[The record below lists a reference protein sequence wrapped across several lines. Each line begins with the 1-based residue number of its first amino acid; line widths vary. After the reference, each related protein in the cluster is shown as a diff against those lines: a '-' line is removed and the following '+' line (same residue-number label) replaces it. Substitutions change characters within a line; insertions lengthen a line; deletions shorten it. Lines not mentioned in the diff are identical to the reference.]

1 MGKNRRR
8 SRTMSLREAASVVFA
23 LVALLPILLFVYLLS
38 RHELLHNTEA
48 QVGLLAAVVVS
59 ILGFMV
65 FRKMVDQISQ
75 LAQGFLS
82 PSEVKPDTLRRRD
95 RGAAGA
101 VPGLGEVT
109 EIGQVRDA
117 FYHMLDDLRGSTQR
131 LEDLVFK
138 LGTLNEMVELAARI
152 PKIQDLLGLVL
163 QSTMRAVRATVG
175 SIMILDRDR
184 TVLKLAASRGIPDE
198 VVPAVEVKVG
208 EGVAGK
214 VVEMGE
220 PVLVDDIASDP
231 RFNKA
236 NDPQYV
242 NGSFICMPIRV
253 GDRVIGVINMA
264 KRRDGVVSDALRP
277 PPFSSTD
284 LQFLN
289 ALMTYI
295 GYAVDNSRL
304 LEEAQSSASQL
315 QNVVD
320 DLKSTQGQL
329 VRGETLRAMGQLS
342 SGMAHHLNNLFA
354 VILGPGRAHDG
365 QGPGGGRAALPR
377 DHPAHRPGRRGGGA
391 ARAAV
396 QPRAAGLRRGG
407 GSQPARAG
415 GGRAHAAALARRG
428 AAARQPH
435 RGGGGGGRHRGGLA
449 GEPAPLREVLMNLL
463 LNAADA
469 ITQGGG
475 RITLKTWAKDDRVYC
490 SVTDTGAGMPE
501 EVRRRALEPFF
512 TTKGPKAT
520 GLGLSVAYGTVQ
532 RYGGTLTLESTEG
545 QGTTVE
551 VSLPTAS
558 KATAV
563 AKTSSALEQKA
574 PALPLRILVIDDELQ
589 VRSTLAEMLEEQGH
603 SVTQAPGGREGLSFL
618 ESNRELVDVVISDLG
633 MPDMTG
639 WDVAA
644 AIQERWPGLPVGLI
658 TGWGETEITREERSR
673 VNFVINKPFDKAVLG
688 ATMSDIRPRSYVAAA
703 GRLAL
708 PSASVGCAGSGSG
721 P

>member
-1 MGKNRRR
+1 MATNRRR

-38 RHELLHNTEA
+38 RHQMLHSTEA
-48 QVGLLAAVVVS
+48 QLGLLAAVAVS
-59 ILGFMV
+59 VLGFVV
-65 FRKMVDQISQ
+65 FRRMVDQIAQ
-75 LAQGFLS
+75 LAQGLLA
-82 PSEVKPDTLRRRD
+82 PTQARSETLRRAD
-95 RGAAGA
+95 QAAA

-152 PKIQDLLGLVL
+152 PRIQDLLGLVL

-184 TVLKLAASRGIPDE
+184 TVLRLAASRGIPDD

-236 NDPQYV
+236 NDPQYG

-354 VILGPGRAHDG
+354 VILGRVELLLGKVEEAGVRRSLEIVQRTAQDGAEVVRRVQRFSRVQPVSDAVAVDLNQVVHEVVELTRPRWQDEAQLRGSRIEMAVEPGII
-365 QGPGGGRAALPR
+365 
-377 DHPAHRPGRRGGGA
+377 GA
-391 ARAAV
+391 A
-396 QPRAAGLRRGG
+396 
-407 GSQPARAG
+407 
-415 GGRAHAAALARRG
+415 
-428 AAARQPH
+428 
-435 RGGGGGGRHRGGLA
+435 A

-469 ITQGGG
+469 ITQGG
-475 RITLKTWAKDDRVYC
+475 RITIRTWAQDDRVYC
-490 SVTDTGAGMPE
+490 SITDTGIGMPE

-545 QGTTVE
+545 QGTRVE
-551 VSLPTAS
+551 VSLPAAS
-558 KATAV
+558 AAAAV
-563 AKTSSALEQKA
+563 AKPAAGASRAD
-574 PALPLRILVIDDELQ
+574 ALPLRVLVIDDELQ
-589 VRSTLAEMLEEQGH
+589 VRSMLAEMLEEQGH
-603 SVTQAPGGREGLSFL
+603 SVTQAPGGREGLSYL
-618 ESNRELVDVVISDLG
+618 ESNPELVDVVISDLG

-644 AIQERWPGLPVGLI
+644 AIQARWPRLPVGLI
-658 TGWGETEITREERSR
+658 TGWGETEITREERGR
-673 VNFVINKPFDKAVLG
+673 VNFVINKPFDKTLLRETISG
-688 ATMSDIRPRSYVAAA
+688 IRPRA
-703 GRLAL
+703 
-708 PSASVGCAGSGSG
+708 
-721 P
+721 

>member
-1 MGKNRRR
+1 MAKHPRR
-8 SRTMSLREAASVVFA
+8 SRTMSLREAASIVFA

-38 RHELLHNTEA
+38 RHDLLRNTEA
-48 QVGLLAAVVVS
+48 QLGLLAAIGVS
-59 ILGFMV
+59 ILGFLV
-65 FRKMVDQISQ
+65 FRKMVDQIAQ
-75 LAQGFLS
+75 LAQGFLA
-82 PSEVKPDTLRRRD
+82 PTEVKVEPARRAS
-95 RGAAGA
+95 GAAAA
-101 VPGLGEVT
+101 VPGLGEVA

-152 PKIQDLLGLVL
+152 PRIQDLLGLVL

-184 TVLKLAASRGIPDE
+184 TVLKLAASRGIPDA
-198 VVPAVEVKVG
+198 VVPQVEVKVG

-231 RFNKA
+231 RFNKT
-236 NDPQYV
+236 NDPQYG

-264 KRRDGVVSDALRP
+264 KKRDGAVSDALRP

-354 VILGPGRAHDG
+354 VILGRVELLLGKVQESGVRRSLEIIQRTAQDG
-365 QGPGGGRAALPR
+365 AEVVRRVQRFSRVQPVSDAVAVDLNQLVQEVVELTRPR
-377 DHPAHRPGRRGGGA
+377 WQDEAQLRGSRIEVSVEAGVIGA
-391 ARAAV
+391 A
-396 QPRAAGLRRGG
+396 
-407 GSQPARAG
+407 
-415 GGRAHAAALARRG
+415 
-428 AAARQPH
+428 
-435 RGGGGGGRHRGGLA
+435 A

-463 LNAADA
+463 LNAADS
-469 ITQGGG
+469 INQGG
-475 RITLKTWAKDDRVYC
+475 RITLKTWTKDDRVYC
-490 SVTDTGAGMPE
+490 TVADTGIGMPE

-532 RYGGTLTLESTEG
+532 RYGGTLTVESTEG

-551 VSLPTAS
+551 LSLPTAS
-558 KATAV
+558 AAATV
-563 AKTSSALEQKA
+563 ARTAAAAPKA

-589 VRSTLAEMLEEQGH
+589 VRSTLGEMLEEQGH
-603 SVTQAPGGREGLSFL
+603 SVTQAPGGREGLSYL
-618 ESNRELVDVVISDLG
+618 EANPELVDVVISDLG

-644 AIQERWPGLPVGLI
+644 AIQAKWPRLPVGLI

-673 VNFVINKPFDKAVLG
+673 VNFVINKPFDKAVLRE
-688 ATMSDIRPRSYVAAA
+688 TMSDIRPRA
-703 GRLAL
+703 
-708 PSASVGCAGSGSG
+708 
-721 P
+721 

>member
-1 MGKNRRR
+1 MRKNQRRRR
-8 SRTMSLREAASVVFA
+8 SMSLREAASVVFA
-23 LVALLPILLFVYLLS
+23 LAALLPILLFVYLFS
-38 RHELLHNTEA
+38 RHDLLRSTEA
-48 QVGLLAAVVVS
+48 QIGLLAAVVVS
-59 ILGFMV
+59 VLGFIV
-65 FRKMVDQISQ
+65 FRRMMAQISL
-75 LAQGFLS
+75 LAQGFLA
-82 PSEVKPDTLRRRD
+82 PTAPKGETLRRVERT
-95 RGAAGA
+95 GS

-117 FYHMLDDLRGSTQR
+117 FYHMLEDLRGSTQR

-152 PKIQDLLGLVL
+152 PRIQDLLGLVL

-184 TVLKLAASRGIPDE
+184 TLLKLAASRGIPDD
-198 VVPAVEVKVG
+198 VVPAVEVKMG

-236 NDPQYV
+236 NDPQYG

-264 KRRDGVVSDALRP
+264 KKREHAVSDALRP

-304 LEEAQSSASQL
+304 LEEAQTSASRL
-315 QNVVD
+315 QTVVD
-320 DLKSTQGQL
+320 DLKSTQTQL

-354 VILGPGRAHDG
+354 VILGRVELLLGKVEETSVRRSLEIIQRTAQDG
-365 QGPGGGRAALPR
+365 AEVVRRVQRFSRVQPVSDAVAVDLNQLVQEVVELTRPR
-377 DHPAHRPGRRGGGA
+377 WQDEAQLRGSRIEVVVESGVIGA
-391 ARAAV
+391 A
-396 QPRAAGLRRGG
+396 
-407 GSQPARAG
+407 
-415 GGRAHAAALARRG
+415 
-428 AAARQPH
+428 
-435 RGGGGGGRHRGGLA
+435 A

-463 LNAADA
+463 LNAADSIKQA
-469 ITQGGG
+469 G
-475 RITLKTWAKDDRVYC
+475 RVTLKTWTGDDRVYC
-490 SVTDTGAGMPE
+490 SVSDTGAGMPE
-501 EVRRRALEPFF
+501 EVRRRAFEPFF

-520 GLGLSVAYGTVQ
+520 GLGLSVAYGTVL
-532 RYGGTLTLESTEG
+532 RYGGTLTVESVEG

-551 VSLPTAS
+551 ISLPNASPAAQVARKSTA
-558 KATAV
+558 ARAAAAV
-563 AKTSSALEQKA
+563 
-574 PALPLRILVIDDELQ
+574 PLRILVIDDELS
-589 VRSTLAEMLEEQGH
+589 VRTTLAEMLEEQGH
-603 SVTQAPGGREGLSFL
+603 SVTQAPGGGEGLSYL
-618 ESNRELVDVVISDLG
+618 DSNPELVDVVISDLG

-639 WDVAA
+639 WDVARA
-644 AIQERWPGLPVGLI
+644 VQSRWPRLPVGLI
-658 TGWGETEITREERSR
+658 TGWGETEITQEERGR
-673 VNFVINKPFDKAVLG
+673 VNFVITKPFDKALLSQ
-688 ATMSDIRPRSYVAAA
+688 TMADIRPR
-703 GRLAL
+703 G
-708 PSASVGCAGSGSG
+708 
-721 P
+721 

>member
-1 MGKNRRR
+1 MPKSQRR

-23 LVALLPILLFVYLLS
+23 LVALLPILLLVYLLS
-38 RHELLHNTEA
+38 RHELMHSTEA
-48 QVGLLAAVVVS
+48 QVGLLAAIGVS
-59 ILGFMV
+59 ILGFVV
-65 FRKMVDQISQ
+65 FRRMMDQISA
-75 LAQGFLS
+75 LAQGFIA
-82 PSEVKPDTLRRRD
+82 PTEAKPETLRRVER
-95 RGAAGA
+95 ASA

-152 PKIQDLLGLVL
+152 PRIQDLLGLVL

-175 SIMILDRDR
+175 SIMILDRER

-198 VVPAVEVKVG
+198 VIPAIEVKVG

-220 PVLVDDIASDP
+220 PVLVDDIAADP
-231 RFNKA
+231 RFNRT
-236 NDPQYV
+236 NNPQYG

-264 KRRDGVVSDALRP
+264 KKRDGGVSDALRL
-277 PPFSSTD
+277 PPFGSTD

-315 QNVVD
+315 QGVVD
-320 DLKSTQGQL
+320 DLKSTQAQL

-354 VILGPGRAHDG
+354 VILGRVELLMGKVQEPSVRRSLEIIQRTAQDG
-365 QGPGGGRAALPR
+365 AEVVRRVQRFSRVQPVSDAVAVDLNQLVQEVVELTRPR
-377 DHPAHRPGRRGGGA
+377 WQDEAQLRGSRIEIAVEAGVIGA
-391 ARAAV
+391 A
-396 QPRAAGLRRGG
+396 
-407 GSQPARAG
+407 
-415 GGRAHAAALARRG
+415 
-428 AAARQPH
+428 
-435 RGGGGGGRHRGGLA
+435 A

-463 LNAADA
+463 LNAADSISQA
-469 ITQGGG
+469 GK
-475 RITLKTWAKDDRVYC
+475 ITLKTWTRDDRVYC
-490 SVTDTGAGMPE
+490 SVADTGGGMPE

-532 RYGGTLTLESTEG
+532 RYGGTLTVESTEG

-558 KATAV
+558 AAASIAGTP
-563 AKTSSALEQKA
+563 TGPRSA
-574 PALPLRILVIDDELQ
+574 PVVPLRILVIDDELQ
-589 VRSTLAEMLEEQGH
+589 VRATLAEMLEEQGH
-603 SVTQAPGGREGLSFL
+603 SVTQAPGGREGLSYL
-618 ESNRELVDVVISDLG
+618 DANPQLVDVVVTDLG
-633 MPDMTG
+633 MPDMNG
-639 WDVAA
+639 WDVAK
-644 AIQERWPGLPVGLI
+644 AIQSRWPQLPVGLI

-673 VNFVINKPFDKAVLG
+673 VNFVITKPFDKAVLRE
-688 ATMSDIRPRSYVAAA
+688 TMSDIRPR
-703 GRLAL
+703 G
-708 PSASVGCAGSGSG
+708 
-721 P
+721 

>member
-1 MGKNRRR
+1 MRKIQGR
-8 SRTMSLREAASVVFA
+8 SRSMSLREAASVVFA
-23 LVALLPILLFVYLLS
+23 LSALLPILLFVYLLS
-38 RHELLHNTEA
+38 RHDMLRSTEA
-48 QVGLLAAVVVS
+48 QVGLLVAVGVS
-59 ILGFMV
+59 ILGFVV
-65 FRKMVDQISQ
+65 FRRMMDQIAL
-75 LAQGFLS
+75 LAQGFLA
-82 PSEVKPDTLRRRD
+82 PAEAKPETIRRVERV
-95 RGAAGA
+95 AA

-117 FYHMLDDLRGSTQR
+117 FYHMLADLRGATQR

-152 PKIQDLLGLVL
+152 PRIQDLLGLVL

-175 SIMILDRDR
+175 SIMILDKDR
-184 TVLKLAASRGIPDE
+184 TVLRLAASRGIPDE

-220 PVLVDDIASDP
+220 PVLVDDIAADP

-236 NDPQYV
+236 NDPQYGS
-242 NGSFICMPIRV
+242 GSFICMPIRV

-264 KRRDGVVSDALRP
+264 KKRDSALPESLRTQ
-277 PPFSSTD
+277 PFGSTD
-284 LQFLN
+284 LHFLN

-304 LEEAQSSASQL
+304 LEEAQLSASQL
-315 QNVVD
+315 QGVID
-320 DLKSTQGQL
+320 DLKSTQAQL

-354 VILGPGRAHDG
+354 VILGRVELLMGKVEEEGVRRSLEIIQRTAQDG
-365 QGPGGGRAALPR
+365 AEVV
-377 DHPAHRPGRRGGGA
+377 RRVQ
-391 ARAAV
+391 RFSRV
-396 QPRAAGLRRGG
+396 QPVSDAVAVDLNQLVQEVVELTQPRWQDEAQLR
-407 GSQPARAG
+407 GSRIE
-415 GGRAHAAALARRG
+415 LAVETG
-428 AAARQPH
+428 IVGSA
-435 RGGGGGGRHRGGLA
+435 A

-469 ITQGGG
+469 ITQAG
-475 RITLKTWAKDDRVYC
+475 RITLRTWAKDDRVYC
-490 SVTDTGAGMPE
+490 SVTDTGGGMPE

-532 RYGGTLTLESTEG
+532 RYGGTLSVESVEG

-551 VSLPTAS
+551 VSLPIAS
-558 KATAV
+558 GAAAARKPDSPT
-563 AKTSSALEQKA
+563 TTR
-574 PALPLRILVIDDELQ
+574 PIPLRILVIDDELP
-589 VRSTLAEMLEEQGH
+589 VRTTLAEMLEEQGH
-603 SVTQAPGGREGLSFL
+603 SVTQAPGGREGLSYL
-618 ESNRELVDVVISDLG
+618 ESNPELVDVVVSDLG

-639 WDVAA
+639 WDVARS
-644 AIQERWPGLPVGLI
+644 IQSRWPRLPVGLI

-673 VNFVINKPFDKAVLG
+673 VNFVITKPFDKRLLRE
-688 ATMSDIRPRSYVAAA
+688 TMLDIRPR
-703 GRLAL
+703 G
-708 PSASVGCAGSGSG
+708 
-721 P
+721 

>member
-1 MGKNRRR
+1 MPKSQRR

-23 LVALLPILLFVYLLS
+23 LVALLPILLLVYLLS
-38 RHELLHNTEA
+38 RHELMHSTEA
-48 QVGLLAAVVVS
+48 QVGLLAAIGVS
-59 ILGFMV
+59 VLGFVV
-65 FRKMVDQISQ
+65 FRRMMDQISA
-75 LAQGFLS
+75 LAQGFIA
-82 PSEVKPDTLRRRD
+82 PTEAKPETLRRVER
-95 RGAAGA
+95 ASA

-152 PKIQDLLGLVL
+152 PRIQDLLGLVL

-175 SIMILDRDR
+175 SIMILDRER

-198 VVPAVEVKVG
+198 VIPAIEVKVG

-220 PVLVDDIASDP
+220 PVLVDDIAADP
-231 RFNKA
+231 RFNRT
-236 NDPQYV
+236 NNPQYG

-264 KRRDGVVSDALRP
+264 KKRDGGVSDALRL
-277 PPFSSTD
+277 PPFGSTD

-315 QNVVD
+315 QGVVD
-320 DLKSTQGQL
+320 DLKSTQAQL

-354 VILGPGRAHDG
+354 VILGRVELLMGKVQEPSVRRSLEIIQRTAQDG
-365 QGPGGGRAALPR
+365 AEVVRRVQRFSRVQPVSDAVAVDLNQLVQEVVELTRPR
-377 DHPAHRPGRRGGGA
+377 WQDEAQLRGSRIEIAVEAGVIGA
-391 ARAAV
+391 A
-396 QPRAAGLRRGG
+396 
-407 GSQPARAG
+407 
-415 GGRAHAAALARRG
+415 
-428 AAARQPH
+428 
-435 RGGGGGGRHRGGLA
+435 A

-463 LNAADA
+463 LNAADSISQA
-469 ITQGGG
+469 GK
-475 RITLKTWAKDDRVYC
+475 ITLKTWTRDDRVYC
-490 SVTDTGAGMPE
+490 SVADTGGGMPE

-532 RYGGTLTLESTEG
+532 RYGGTLTVESTEG

-558 KATAV
+558 AAASIAGTP
-563 AKTSSALEQKA
+563 TGPRSA
-574 PALPLRILVIDDELQ
+574 PVVPLRILVIDDELQ
-589 VRSTLAEMLEEQGH
+589 VRATLAEMLEEQGH
-603 SVTQAPGGREGLSFL
+603 SVTQAPGGREGLSYL
-618 ESNRELVDVVISDLG
+618 DANPQLVDVVVTDLG
-633 MPDMTG
+633 MPDMNG
-639 WDVAA
+639 WDVAK
-644 AIQERWPGLPVGLI
+644 AIQSRWPQLPVGLI

-673 VNFVINKPFDKAVLG
+673 VNFVITKPFDKAVLRE
-688 ATMSDIRPRSYVAAA
+688 TMSDIRPR
-703 GRLAL
+703 G
-708 PSASVGCAGSGSG
+708 
-721 P
+721 

>member
-1 MGKNRRR
+1 MATNRRR

-23 LVALLPILLFVYLLS
+23 LVALLPILLLVYLLS
-38 RHELLHNTEA
+38 RHQMLHSTEA
-48 QVGLLAAVVVS
+48 QIGLLAAVVVS
-59 ILGFMV
+59 VLGFVV
-65 FRKMVDQISQ
+65 FRRMVDQIAQ
-75 LAQGFLS
+75 LAQGLLA
-82 PSEVKPDTLRRRD
+82 PTQARSETLRRGD
-95 RGAAGA
+95 QAAA

-152 PKIQDLLGLVL
+152 PRIQDLLGLVL

-184 TVLKLAASRGIPDE
+184 TVLRLAASRGIPDD

-236 NDPQYV
+236 NDPQYG

-320 DLKSTQGQL
+320 DLKSTQSQL

-354 VILGPGRAHDG
+354 VILGRVELLLGKVEEAGVRRSLEIVQRTAQDGAEVVRRVQRFSRVQPVSDAVAVDLNQVVHEVVELTRPRWHDEAQLRGSRIEMAVEPGII
-365 QGPGGGRAALPR
+365 
-377 DHPAHRPGRRGGGA
+377 GA
-391 ARAAV
+391 A
-396 QPRAAGLRRGG
+396 
-407 GSQPARAG
+407 
-415 GGRAHAAALARRG
+415 
-428 AAARQPH
+428 
-435 RGGGGGGRHRGGLA
+435 A

-469 ITQGGG
+469 ITQGG
-475 RITLKTWAKDDRVYC
+475 RITIRTWAQDDRVYC
-490 SVTDTGAGMPE
+490 SITDTGIGMPE

-545 QGTTVE
+545 HGTTVE
-551 VSLPTAS
+551 VSLPAASPTA
-558 KATAV
+558 AV
-563 AKTSSALEQKA
+563 AKPAAGA
-574 PALPLRILVIDDELQ
+574 PRAGALPLRVLVIDDELQ
-589 VRSTLAEMLEEQGH
+589 VRSMLAEMLEEQGH
-603 SVTQAPGGREGLSFL
+603 SVTQAPGGREGLSYL
-618 ESNRELVDVVISDLG
+618 ESNPELVDVVITDLG

-644 AIQERWPGLPVGLI
+644 AIQARWPRLPVGLI
-658 TGWGETEITREERSR
+658 TGWGETEITREERGR
-673 VNFVINKPFDKAVLG
+673 VNFVINKPFDKTLLRETISG
-688 ATMSDIRPRSYVAAA
+688 IRPRA
-703 GRLAL
+703 
-708 PSASVGCAGSGSG
+708 
-721 P
+721 

>member
-1 MGKNRRR
+1 
-8 SRTMSLREAASVVFA
+8 MSLREAASVVFA

-38 RHELLHNTEA
+38 RHELLHSTEA
-48 QVGLLAAVVVS
+48 QLGLLAAVAVS
-59 ILGFMV
+59 ILGFLV
-65 FRKMVDQISQ
+65 FRTMVDQIAQ
-75 LAQGFLS
+75 LAQGFLA
-82 PSEVKPDTLRRRD
+82 PNEVKADTLRRAD
-95 RGAAGA
+95 RVATTA

-152 PKIQDLLGLVL
+152 PRIQDLLGLVL

-184 TVLKLAASRGIPDE
+184 TVLKLAASRGIPDD
-198 VVPAVEVKVG
+198 VIPAVEVKVG

-236 NDPQYV
+236 NDPQYG

-264 KRRDGVVSDALRP
+264 KKRDGAISDALRP

-354 VILGPGRAHDG
+354 VILGRVELLMGKVQETGVRRSLEIIQRTAQDG
-365 QGPGGGRAALPR
+365 AEVVRRVQRFSRVQPVSDAVAVDLNQLVQEVVELTRPR
-377 DHPAHRPGRRGGGA
+377 WQDEAQLRGSRIEVTVEAGVIGA
-391 ARAAV
+391 A
-396 QPRAAGLRRGG
+396 
-407 GSQPARAG
+407 
-415 GGRAHAAALARRG
+415 
-428 AAARQPH
+428 
-435 RGGGGGGRHRGGLA
+435 A

-469 ITQGGG
+469 ITQGG

-490 SVTDTGAGMPE
+490 SVTDTGGGMPE

-532 RYGGTLTLESTEG
+532 RYGGTLTVESVVG
-545 QGTTVE
+545 QGTTVAK
-551 VSLPTAS
+551 PTA
-558 KATAV
+558 A
-563 AKTSSALEQKA
+563 A
-574 PALPLRILVIDDELQ
+574 PKVLALPLRILVIDDELQ

-603 SVTQAPGGREGLSFL
+603 SVTQAPGGREGLSYL

-644 AIQERWPGLPVGLI
+644 AIQQRWPGVPVGLI

-688 ATMSDIRPRSYVAAA
+688 ATMSDIRPR
-703 GRLAL
+703 G
-708 PSASVGCAGSGSG
+708 
-721 P
+721 

>member
-1 MGKNRRR
+1 M
-8 SRTMSLREAASVVFA
+8 
-23 LVALLPILLFVYLLS
+23 
-38 RHELLHNTEA
+38 LHNTEA
-48 QVGLLAAVVVS
+48 QLGLLAAIAVS
-59 ILGFMV
+59 ILGFLV
-65 FRKMVDQISQ
+65 FRKMVDQIAQ

-82 PSEVKPDTLRRRD
+82 PSEVKPDALRRRE
-95 RGAAGA
+95 RGGTAA

-184 TVLKLAASRGIPDE
+184 TVLKLAASRGIPDD

-236 NDPQYV
+236 NDPQYG

-354 VILGPGRAHDG
+354 VILGRVELMMGKVQEAGVRRSLEIIQRTAQDG
-365 QGPGGGRAALPR
+365 AEVV
-377 DHPAHRPGRRGGGA
+377 RRVQ
-391 ARAAV
+391 RFSRV
-396 QPRAAGLRRGG
+396 QPVSDVAVDLNQLVKEVVEVTRPRWHDEAQLRGSRVEVTVEAGII
-407 GSQPARAG
+407 
-415 GGRAHAAALARRG
+415 AAA
-428 AAARQPH
+428 
-435 RGGGGGGRHRGGLA
+435 A

-469 ITQGGG
+469 ITQGGS
-475 RITLKTWAKDDRVYC
+475 ITLKTWSKDDRVYC
-490 SVTDTGAGMPE
+490 SVSDTGAGMPE

-532 RYGGTLTLESTEG
+532 RYGGTLTLESVVG

-551 VSLPTAS
+551 LSLPTAS
-558 KATAV
+558 AATAV
-563 AKTSSALEQKA
+563 AKTAAVSPKA

-603 SVTQAPGGREGLSFL
+603 AVTQAPGGREGLSFL

-688 ATMSDIRPRSYVAAA
+688 ETMSDIRPRA
-703 GRLAL
+703 
-708 PSASVGCAGSGSG
+708 
-721 P
+721 

>member
-1 MGKNRRR
+1 MRKPRRR

-23 LVALLPILLFVYLLS
+23 LVALLPILLFVYLFS
-38 RHELLHNTEA
+38 RHGMLQSTEA
-48 QVGLLAAVVVS
+48 QLGLLAAVGVS
-59 ILGFMV
+59 ILGFVV
-65 FRKMVDQISQ
+65 FRRMVDQIAL
-75 LAQGFLS
+75 LAQGFLA
-82 PSEVKPDTLRRRD
+82 PAEAQPETIRRVER
-95 RGAAGA
+95 AGT

-152 PKIQDLLGLVL
+152 PRIQDLLGLVL

-184 TVLKLAASRGIPDE
+184 TVLRLAASRGIPDA

-236 NDPQYV
+236 NDPQYG

-264 KRRDGVVSDALRP
+264 KKRDSAVSDALRP
-277 PPFSSTD
+277 PPFSSSD

-315 QNVVD
+315 QTVVD
-320 DLKSTQGQL
+320 DLKSTQTQL

-354 VILGPGRAHDG
+354 VILGRVELLMGKVQETSVRRSLEIIQRTGQDGAEVVRRVQRFSRVQPVSDAVAVDLNQLVQEVVEFTRPRWQDEAQLRGSRIDVQVEPGVI
-365 QGPGGGRAALPR
+365 
-377 DHPAHRPGRRGGGA
+377 GA
-391 ARAAV
+391 A
-396 QPRAAGLRRGG
+396 
-407 GSQPARAG
+407 
-415 GGRAHAAALARRG
+415 
-428 AAARQPH
+428 
-435 RGGGGGGRHRGGLA
+435 A

-469 ITQGGG
+469 ITQAG
-475 RITLKTWAKDDRVYC
+475 RITLKTWARDDRVYC
-490 SVTDTGAGMPE
+490 SVTDSGSGMPD

-520 GLGLSVAYGTVQ
+520 GLGLSVAYGTIQ
-532 RYGGTLTLESTEG
+532 RYGGTLTVESTEG

-558 KATAV
+558 AAAAV
-563 AKTSSALEQKA
+563 ARKPASPKTA
-574 PALPLRILVIDDELQ
+574 PAVPLRILVIDDELQ
-589 VRSTLAEMLEEQGH
+589 VRATLAEMLEEQGH
-603 SVTQAPGGREGLSFL
+603 TVTQAPGGREGLSYL
-618 ESNRELVDVVISDLG
+618 EANPELVDVVVSDLG

-639 WDVAA
+639 WDVAR
-644 AIQERWPGLPVGLI
+644 AIQERWPQLPVGII
-658 TGWGETEITREERSR
+658 TGWGETEITREERNR
-673 VNFVINKPFDKAVLG
+673 VNFVITKPFDKAVLG
-688 ATMSDIRPRSYVAAA
+688 ETMSDIRPRS
-703 GRLAL
+703 
-708 PSASVGCAGSGSG
+708 
-721 P
+721 

>member
-1 MGKNRRR
+1 MRKMQRR

-38 RHELLHNTEA
+38 RHDMLHSTEA
-48 QVGLLAAVVVS
+48 QVGLLAAIGVS
-59 ILGFMV
+59 VLGFVV
-65 FRKMVDQISQ
+65 FRRMVDQISL

-82 PSEVKPDTLRRRD
+82 PTEAKPDTLRRVER
-95 RGAAGA
+95 AAA

-117 FYHMLDDLRGSTQR
+117 FYHMLEDLRGATQR

-152 PKIQDLLGLVL
+152 PRIQDLLGLVL

-184 TVLKLAASRGIPDE
+184 TVLRLAASRGIPDE

-236 NDPQYV
+236 NDPQYG

-264 KRRDGVVSDALRP
+264 KKRDGALAESLRQ
-277 PPFSSTD
+277 PFSSTD

-304 LEEAQSSASQL
+304 LEEAQQSASQL
-315 QNVVD
+315 QGVVD
-320 DLKSTQGQL
+320 DLKSTQAQL

-354 VILGPGRAHDG
+354 VILGRVELLMGKVQDTPVRRSLEIIQRTAQDG
-365 QGPGGGRAALPR
+365 AEVVRRVQRFSRVQPVSDAVAVDLNQLVHEVVELTRPR
-377 DHPAHRPGRRGGGA
+377 WQDEAQLRGSRIEVAVEAGVIGA
-391 ARAAV
+391 A
-396 QPRAAGLRRGG
+396 
-407 GSQPARAG
+407 
-415 GGRAHAAALARRG
+415 
-428 AAARQPH
+428 
-435 RGGGGGGRHRGGLA
+435 A

-469 ITQGGG
+469 ITQAGK
-475 RITLKTWAKDDRVYC
+475 ITLRTWARDDRVYC
-490 SVTDTGAGMPE
+490 SVTDTGAGMPD

-532 RYGGTLTLESTEG
+532 RYGGTLTVESAEG

-558 KATAV
+558 AAAAV
-563 AKTSSALEQKA
+563 AKKPTGPKA
-574 PALPLRILVIDDELQ
+574 VAALPLRILVIDDELQ
-589 VRSTLAEMLEEQGH
+589 VRATLGEMLEEQGH
-603 SVTQAPGGREGLSFL
+603 SVTQAPGGREGLSYL
-618 ESNRELVDVVISDLG
+618 EANPELVDVVISDLG

-639 WDVAA
+639 WDVAR
-644 AIQERWPGLPVGLI
+644 AIQSRWPKLPVGLI
-658 TGWGETEITREERSR
+658 TGWGETEITREERGR
-673 VNFVINKPFDKAVLG
+673 VNFVITKPFDKAVLRE
-688 ATMSDIRPRSYVAAA
+688 TMSDIRPRS
-703 GRLAL
+703 
-708 PSASVGCAGSGSG
+708 
-721 P
+721 

>member
-1 MGKNRRR
+1 MGKSQRR
-8 SRTMSLREAASVVFA
+8 SRGMSLREAASVVFA
-23 LVALLPILLFVYLLS
+23 LAALLPILLFVYLFS
-38 RHELLHNTEA
+38 RHDLLRSTEA
-48 QVGLLAAVVVS
+48 QIGLLAAVAVS
-59 ILGFMV
+59 ILGFVV
-65 FRKMVDQISQ
+65 FRRMMAQISL
-75 LAQGFLS
+75 LAQGFLA
-82 PSEVKPDTLRRRD
+82 PGDAKPETLRRVER
-95 RGAAGA
+95 AAA
-101 VPGLGEVT
+101 VPGLGEVI

-152 PKIQDLLGLVL
+152 PRIQDLLGLVL

-184 TVLKLAASRGIPDE
+184 TVLKLAASRGIPDD
-198 VVPAVEVKVG
+198 VIPAVEVKVG

-231 RFNKA
+231 RFNKT
-236 NDPQYV
+236 NDPQYG

-264 KRRDGVVSDALRP
+264 KKRDHAISNALQP

-320 DLKSTQGQL
+320 DLKSTQTQL

-354 VILGPGRAHDG
+354 VILGRVELLMGKVEETSVRRSLEIIQRTAQDGAEVVRRVQRFSRVQPVSDAVAVDLNQLVQEVVELTRPRWQDEAQLRGSRIEVAVEPGVI
-365 QGPGGGRAALPR
+365 
-377 DHPAHRPGRRGGGA
+377 GA
-391 ARAAV
+391 A
-396 QPRAAGLRRGG
+396 
-407 GSQPARAG
+407 
-415 GGRAHAAALARRG
+415 
-428 AAARQPH
+428 
-435 RGGGGGGRHRGGLA
+435 A

-469 ITQGGG
+469 ITQAG
-475 RITLKTWAKDDRVYC
+475 RVTLKTWARDDRVYC
-490 SVTDTGAGMPE
+490 SVSDTGAGMPE

-532 RYGGTLTLESTEG
+532 RYGGTLTVESAEG

-551 VSLPTAS
+551 VSLPNAS
-558 KATAV
+558 ASAKV
-563 AKTSSALEQKA
+563 AGKSSAA
-574 PALPLRILVIDDELQ
+574 RTDPALPLRILVIDDELQ
-589 VRSTLAEMLEEQGH
+589 VRATLAEMLEEQGH
-603 SVTQAPGGREGLSFL
+603 SVTQAPGGREGLSYL
-618 ESNRELVDVVISDLG
+618 ESNPELVDVVVSDLG
-633 MPDMTG
+633 MPDMNG
-639 WDVAA
+639 WDVART
-644 AIQERWPGLPVGLI
+644 IQSRWPRLPVGLI

-673 VNFVINKPFDKAVLG
+673 VNFVITKPFDKAVLRE
-688 ATMSDIRPRSYVAAA
+688 TMSNIHPR
-703 GRLAL
+703 G
-708 PSASVGCAGSGSG
+708 
-721 P
+721 

>member
-1 MGKNRRR
+1 
-8 SRTMSLREAASVVFA
+8 MSLREAASVVFA

-38 RHELLHNTEA
+38 RHQMLGNTEA
-48 QVGLLAAVVVS
+48 QLGLLAAIGVS
-59 ILGFMV
+59 ILGFLV
-65 FRKMVDQISQ
+65 FRKMVDQIAQ

-82 PSEVKPDTLRRRD
+82 PTEAKPDALRRAD
-95 RGAAGA
+95 RAAAA

-152 PKIQDLLGLVL
+152 PRIQDLLGLVL

-175 SIMILDRDR
+175 SIMILDRNR
-184 TVLKLAASRGIPDE
+184 TVLKLAASRGIPDD

-236 NDPQYV
+236 NDPQYG

-264 KRRDGVVSDALRP
+264 KKRDSALSDALRP

-315 QNVVD
+315 QTVVD
-320 DLKSTQGQL
+320 DLKSTQTQL

-354 VILGPGRAHDG
+354 VILGRVELLMGKVQETPVRRSLEIIQRTAQDGAEVVRRVQRFSRVQPVSDAVAVDLNQLVQEVVELTRPRWQDEAQLRGSRIEVSVEPGII
-365 QGPGGGRAALPR
+365 
-377 DHPAHRPGRRGGGA
+377 GA
-391 ARAAV
+391 A
-396 QPRAAGLRRGG
+396 
-407 GSQPARAG
+407 
-415 GGRAHAAALARRG
+415 
-428 AAARQPH
+428 
-435 RGGGGGGRHRGGLA
+435 A

-469 ITQGGG
+469 ISQGG
-475 RITLKTWAKDDRVYC
+475 RITLRTWTKDDRVYC
-490 SVTDTGAGMPE
+490 SVTDTGVGMPE

-532 RYGGTLTLESTEG
+532 RYGGTLTVESTEG

-558 KATAV
+558 AATV
-563 AKTSSALEQKA
+563 VSKGTSAAPKA

-603 SVTQAPGGREGLSFL
+603 SVTQAPGGREGLSYL
-618 ESNRELVDVVISDLG
+618 ESNPELVDVVISDLG

-639 WDVAA
+639 WDVAS
-644 AIQERWPGLPVGLI
+644 AIQARWPRLPVGLI

-673 VNFVINKPFDKAVLG
+673 VNFVINKPFDKAVLRE
-688 ATMSDIRPRSYVAAA
+688 TMADIRSR
-703 GRLAL
+703 G
-708 PSASVGCAGSGSG
+708 
-721 P
+721 

>member
-1 MGKNRRR
+1 MVKHKRR
-8 SRTMSLREAASVVFA
+8 SRSMSLREAASVVFA
-23 LVALLPILLFVYLLS
+23 LVALLPILLFVYMLS
-38 RHELLHNTEA
+38 RLNMLHSTEA
-48 QVGLLAAVVVS
+48 QLGLLAALVVS
-59 ILGFMV
+59 VLGFVV
-65 FRKMVDQISQ
+65 FRRMMGQISL
-75 LAQGFLS
+75 LAQGFL
-82 PSEVKPDTLRRRD
+82 KPAEAKPETLRRVER
-95 RGAAGA
+95 AAA

-117 FYHMLDDLRGSTQR
+117 FYHMLDDLRGATQR

-152 PKIQDLLGLVL
+152 PRIQDLLGLVL

-175 SIMILDRDR
+175 SIMILDKDR

-198 VVPAVEVKVG
+198 VIPAVEVKVG

-236 NDPQYV
+236 NDPQYG

-264 KRRDGVVSDALRP
+264 KKRDAALAEATRQQ
-277 PPFSSTD
+277 PFSSTD

-304 LEEAQSSASQL
+304 LEEAQLSASTL
-315 QNVVD
+315 QGVVD
-320 DLKSTQGQL
+320 DLKSTQAQL

-354 VILGPGRAHDG
+354 VILGRVELLMGKVQETGVRRSLEIIQRTAQDG
-365 QGPGGGRAALPR
+365 AEVVRRVQRFSRVQPVSDAVAVDLNQLVHEVVELTRPR
-377 DHPAHRPGRRGGGA
+377 WQDEAQLRGSRIEVAVETGVIGA
-391 ARAAV
+391 A
-396 QPRAAGLRRGG
+396 
-407 GSQPARAG
+407 
-415 GGRAHAAALARRG
+415 
-428 AAARQPH
+428 
-435 RGGGGGGRHRGGLA
+435 A

-463 LNAADA
+463 LNAADS
-469 ITQGGG
+469 ISQTG
-475 RITLKTWAKDDRVYC
+475 RITLKTWSRDDRVYC
-490 SVTDTGAGMPE
+490 SVTDTGGGMPE

-532 RYGGTLTLESTEG
+532 RYGGTLTMESVEG
-545 QGTTVE
+545 QGTSVE
-551 VSLPTAS
+551 ISLPSAS
-558 KATAV
+558 ASAV
-563 AKTSSALEQKA
+563 AKKPSAVTRTE
-574 PALPLRILVIDDELQ
+574 PAMPLRILVIDDELQ
-589 VRSTLAEMLEEQGH
+589 VRATLAEMLEEQGH
-603 SVTQAPGGREGLSFL
+603 SVTQAPGGREGLSYL
-618 ESNRELVDVVISDLG
+618 SANPQLVDVVISDLG
-633 MPDMTG
+633 MPDMNG
-639 WDVAA
+639 WDVAR
-644 AIQERWPGLPVGLI
+644 AIQESWPKLPMGLI

-673 VNFVINKPFDKAVLG
+673 VNFVITKPFDKAVLRQ
-688 ATMSDIRPRSYVAAA
+688 TMSDIRPRA
-703 GRLAL
+703 
-708 PSASVGCAGSGSG
+708 
-721 P
+721 

>member
-1 MGKNRRR
+1 MPKTPRR

-23 LVALLPILLFVYLLS
+23 LVALLPILLLVYLLS
-38 RHELLHNTEA
+38 RHELMHSTEA
-48 QVGLLAAVVVS
+48 QVGLLAAIGVS
-59 ILGFMV
+59 VLGFVV
-65 FRKMVDQISQ
+65 FRRMMDQISA
-75 LAQGFLS
+75 LAQGFIA
-82 PSEVKPDTLRRRD
+82 PTEAKPETLRRVER
-95 RGAAGA
+95 ASA

-152 PKIQDLLGLVL
+152 PRIQDLLGLVL

-175 SIMILDRDR
+175 SIMILDRER

-198 VVPAVEVKVG
+198 VIPAIEVKVG

-220 PVLVDDIASDP
+220 PVLVDDIAADP
-231 RFNKA
+231 RFNRT
-236 NDPQYV
+236 NNPQYG

-264 KRRDGVVSDALRP
+264 KKRDGGVSDALRL
-277 PPFSSTD
+277 PPFGSTD

-315 QNVVD
+315 QGVVD
-320 DLKSTQGQL
+320 DLKSTQAQL

-354 VILGPGRAHDG
+354 VILGRVELLMGKVQEAGVRRSLEIIQRTAQDG
-365 QGPGGGRAALPR
+365 AEVVRRVQRFSRVQPVSDAVAVDLNQLVQEVVELTRPR
-377 DHPAHRPGRRGGGA
+377 WQDEAQLRGSRIEVAVEAGVIGA
-391 ARAAV
+391 A
-396 QPRAAGLRRGG
+396 
-407 GSQPARAG
+407 
-415 GGRAHAAALARRG
+415 
-428 AAARQPH
+428 
-435 RGGGGGGRHRGGLA
+435 A

-463 LNAADA
+463 LNAADS
-469 ITQGGG
+469 ITQAGK
-475 RITLKTWAKDDRVYC
+475 ITLKTWTRDDRVYC
-490 SVTDTGAGMPE
+490 SVADTGGGMPE

-532 RYGGTLTLESTEG
+532 RYGGTLTVESTEG

-558 KATAV
+558 TA
-563 AKTSSALEQKA
+563 ASIARTPTGPRSA
-574 PALPLRILVIDDELQ
+574 PVVPLRVLVIDDELQ
-589 VRSTLAEMLEEQGH
+589 VRATLAEMLEEQGH
-603 SVTQAPGGREGLSFL
+603 SVTQAPGGREGLSYL
-618 ESNRELVDVVISDLG
+618 DANPQLVDVVVSDLG
-633 MPDMTG
+633 MPDMNG
-639 WDVAA
+639 WDVAK
-644 AIQERWPGLPVGLI
+644 AIQARWPQLPVGLI

-673 VNFVINKPFDKAVLG
+673 VNFVITKPFDKAVLRE
-688 ATMSDIRPRSYVAAA
+688 TMSDIRPR
-703 GRLAL
+703 G
-708 PSASVGCAGSGSG
+708 
-721 P
+721 

>member
-1 MGKNRRR
+1 MRNLRRR

-23 LVALLPILLFVYLLS
+23 LVALLPILLFVYLMS
-38 RHELLHNTEA
+38 RAGLLHSTEA
-48 QVGLLAAVVVS
+48 QLGLLAALGVS
-59 ILGFMV
+59 ALGFVV
-65 FRKMVDQISQ
+65 FRKMVAQISL
-75 LAQGFLS
+75 LAQGFLA
-82 PSEVKPDTLRRRD
+82 PAEAKPETLRRVER
-95 RGAAGA
+95 AAA

-152 PKIQDLLGLVL
+152 PRIQDLLGLVL

-175 SIMILDRDR
+175 SIMILDRNR
-184 TVLKLAASRGIPDE
+184 TVLRLAASRGIPDE
-198 VVPAVEVKVG
+198 VIPAVEVKVG

-236 NDPQYV
+236 NDPQYG

-264 KRRDGVVSDALRP
+264 KKRDAALSDALRP

-315 QNVVD
+315 QGVVD
-320 DLKSTQGQL
+320 DLKSTQAQL

-354 VILGPGRAHDG
+354 VILGRVELLMGKVQETGVRRSLEIIQRTAQDGAEVVRRVQRFSRVQPVSDAVAVDLNQLVHEVVELTRPRWQDEAQLRGSRIEVAVEPGVI
-365 QGPGGGRAALPR
+365 
-377 DHPAHRPGRRGGGA
+377 GA
-391 ARAAV
+391 A
-396 QPRAAGLRRGG
+396 
-407 GSQPARAG
+407 
-415 GGRAHAAALARRG
+415 
-428 AAARQPH
+428 
-435 RGGGGGGRHRGGLA
+435 A

-469 ITQGGG
+469 ITQAGK
-475 RITLKTWAKDDRVYC
+475 ITLRTWARDDRVYC
-490 SVTDTGAGMPE
+490 SVTDTGGGMPE

-532 RYGGTLTLESTEG
+532 RYGGTLTVESVEG

-558 KATAV
+558 AAAAV
-563 AKTSSALEQKA
+563 AKK
-574 PALPLRILVIDDELQ
+574 PAGARPEPAVPLRILVIDDELQ
-589 VRSTLAEMLEEQGH
+589 VRATLAEMLEEQGH
-603 SVTQAPGGREGLSFL
+603 SVTQAPGGREGLSYL
-618 ESNRELVDVVISDLG
+618 ESNTELVDVVISDLG
-633 MPDMTG
+633 MPDMNG
-639 WDVAA
+639 WDVARI
-644 AIQERWPGLPVGLI
+644 IQDRWPKVPVGLI
-658 TGWGETEITREERSR
+658 TGWGETEITREERDR
-673 VNFVINKPFDKAVLG
+673 VNFVITKPFDKAVLRE
-688 ATMSDIRPRSYVAAA
+688 TMSDIRPRA
-703 GRLAL
+703 
-708 PSASVGCAGSGSG
+708 
-721 P
+721 

>member
-8 SRTMSLREAASVVFA
+8 SRTLSLREAASVVFA

-38 RHELLHNTEA
+38 RHEMLHSTEA
-48 QVGLLAAVVVS
+48 QVGLLAAIVVS
-59 ILGFMV
+59 ILGFLV
-65 FRKMVDQISQ
+65 FRKMVDQIAQ

-82 PSEVKPDTLRRRD
+82 PSEVKSDALRRRH
-95 RGAAGA
+95 RGMAGA

-184 TVLKLAASRGIPDE
+184 TVLKLAASRGIPDD

-220 PVLVDDIASDP
+220 PVLVDDIVSDP

-236 NDPQYV
+236 NDPQYG

-289 ALMTYI
+289 ALMTHI
-295 GYAVDNSRL
+295 GYAVDNPRL
-304 LEEAQSSASQL
+304 LVRRSPPPPAPERGGRPQVHPGPARARR
-315 QNVVD
+315 D
-320 DLKSTQGQL
+320 AARDGQL
-329 VRGETLRAMGQLS
+329 VR
-342 SGMAHHLNNLFA
+342 MAHHLNNLFA
-354 VILGPGRAHDG
+354 VILGRVELMMGKVQEAGMRRSLEIIQRTAQDG
-365 QGPGGGRAALPR
+365 AEVV
-377 DHPAHRPGRRGGGA
+377 RRVQ
-391 ARAAV
+391 RFSRV
-396 QPRAAGLRRGG
+396 QPVSDVAVDLNQLVQEVVELTRPRWHDEAQLRGSRIEVAVEAGVI
-407 GSQPARAG
+407 
-415 GGRAHAAALARRG
+415 AAA
-428 AAARQPH
+428 
-435 RGGGGGGRHRGGLA
+435 A

-469 ITQGGG
+469 ITQGG
-475 RITLKTWAKDDRVYC
+475 RITLRTWAKDDRVYC

-532 RYGGTLTLESTEG
+532 RYGGTLTLESAEG

-558 KATAV
+558 TKATTA
-563 AKTSSALEQKA
+563 ARTSSALEQRA

-589 VRSTLAEMLEEQGH
+589 VRTTLAEMLEEQGH

-618 ESNRELVDVVISDLG
+618 GANRELIDVVISDLG

-644 AIQERWPGLPVGLI
+644 AIQQRWPGLPVGLI

-688 ATMSDIRPRSYVAAA
+688 ATMSDIRPRSA
-703 GRLAL
+703 
-708 PSASVGCAGSGSG
+708 
-721 P
+721 

>member
-23 LVALLPILLFVYLLS
+23 LVALLPIMLFVYLLS

-48 QVGLLAAVVVS
+48 QLGLLAAVVVS

-65 FRKMVDQISQ
+65 FRKMVDQIAQ
-75 LAQGFLS
+75 LAQGFLA
-82 PSEVKPDTLRRRD
+82 PSDVKPDALRRRD
-95 RGAAGA
+95 RGSTGA

-184 TVLKLAASRGIPDE
+184 TVLKLAASRGIPDD

-231 RFNKA
+231 RFNKT
-236 NDPQYV
+236 NDPQYG

-264 KRRDGVVSDALRP
+264 KRRDPAGSETHRP

-354 VILGPGRAHDG
+354 VILGRVELMMGKVQEAGVRRSLEIIQRTAQDG
-365 QGPGGGRAALPR
+365 AEVV
-377 DHPAHRPGRRGGGA
+377 RRVQ
-391 ARAAV
+391 RFSRV
-396 QPRAAGLRRGG
+396 QPVSDVAVDLNQLMQEVVDLTRPRWHDEAQLRGSRIEVTVEAGII
-407 GSQPARAG
+407 
-415 GGRAHAAALARRG
+415 AAA
-428 AAARQPH
+428 
-435 RGGGGGGRHRGGLA
+435 A

-469 ITQGGG
+469 ITQGG

-532 RYGGTLTLESTEG
+532 RYGGTLTVESTEG
-545 QGTTVE
+545 QGTAVE
-551 VSLPTAS
+551 ISLPTAS
-558 KATAV
+558 KAAAV
-563 AKTSSALEQKA
+563 AKTSALAQKA

-688 ATMSDIRPRSYVAAA
+688 ATMSDIRPRSA
-703 GRLAL
+703 
-708 PSASVGCAGSGSG
+708 
-721 P
+721 

>member
-1 MGKNRRR
+1 MRKMQRRP
-8 SRTMSLREAASVVFA
+8 RTMSLREAASVVFA

-38 RHELLHNTEA
+38 RHDMLHTTEA
-48 QVGLLAAVVVS
+48 QLGLLAAVGVS
-59 ILGFMV
+59 ILGFVV
-65 FRKMVDQISQ
+65 FRRMVDQISL

-82 PSEVKPDTLRRRD
+82 PTEAKPETLRRVER
-95 RGAAGA
+95 AAA

-117 FYHMLDDLRGSTQR
+117 FYHMLDDLRGATQR

-152 PKIQDLLGLVL
+152 PRIQDLLGLVL

-175 SIMILDRDR
+175 SIMILDKDR
-184 TVLKLAASRGIPDE
+184 TVLRLAASRGIPDE

-236 NDPQYV
+236 NDPQYG

-264 KRRDGVVSDALRP
+264 KKRDGALSESLRQ
-277 PPFSSTD
+277 PFSSTD

-304 LEEAQSSASQL
+304 LEEAQRSASQL
-315 QNVVD
+315 QGVVD
-320 DLKSTQGQL
+320 DLKSTQAQL

-354 VILGPGRAHDG
+354 VILGRVELLMGKVQEAPVRRSLEIIQRTAQDG
-365 QGPGGGRAALPR
+365 AEVVRRVQRFSRVQPVSDAVAVDLNQLVQEVVELTRPR
-377 DHPAHRPGRRGGGA
+377 WQDEAQLRGSRIEVAVEAGVIGA
-391 ARAAV
+391 A
-396 QPRAAGLRRGG
+396 
-407 GSQPARAG
+407 
-415 GGRAHAAALARRG
+415 
-428 AAARQPH
+428 
-435 RGGGGGGRHRGGLA
+435 A

-469 ITQGGG
+469 ISQAG
-475 RITLKTWAKDDRVYC
+475 RITLKTWARDDRVYC
-490 SVTDTGAGMPE
+490 SITDTGGGMPE

-532 RYGGTLTLESTEG
+532 RYGGTLTVESAEG

-558 KATAV
+558 AAAAV
-563 AKTSSALEQKA
+563 AKKPTGPRAE

-589 VRSTLAEMLEEQGH
+589 VRATLAEMLEEQGH
-603 SVTQAPGGREGLSFL
+603 SVTQAPGGREGLSYL
-618 ESNRELVDVVISDLG
+618 EANPELVDVVVSDLG

-639 WDVAA
+639 WDVAR
-644 AIQERWPGLPVGLI
+644 AIQSRWPKLPMGLI

-673 VNFVINKPFDKAVLG
+673 VNFVITKPFDKAVLRE
-688 ATMSDIRPRSYVAAA
+688 TMSDIRPRA
-703 GRLAL
+703 
-708 PSASVGCAGSGSG
+708 
-721 P
+721 

>member
-1 MGKNRRR
+1 MAKNRRR

-23 LVALLPILLFVYLLS
+23 LVALLPILLLVYLLS
-38 RHELLHNTEA
+38 RHEMLHNLEA
-48 QVGLLAAVVVS
+48 QLGLLAAVGVS
-59 ILGFMV
+59 ILGFLV
-65 FRKMVDQISQ
+65 FRKMVDQIAQ
-75 LAQGFLS
+75 LAQGFLA
-82 PSEVKPDTLRRRD
+82 PSEVKPEALRRAD
-95 RGAAGA
+95 RAAAA

-152 PKIQDLLGLVL
+152 PRIQDLLGLVL

-175 SIMILDRDR
+175 SIMILDRNR
-184 TVLKLAASRGIPDE
+184 TVLKLAASRGIPDD

-231 RFNKA
+231 RFNKT
-236 NDPQYV
+236 NDPQYG

-264 KRRDGVVSDALRP
+264 KKRDGAISDAHRP

-354 VILGPGRAHDG
+354 VILGRVELLMGKVQETGVRRSLEIIQRTAQDG
-365 QGPGGGRAALPR
+365 AEVVRRVQRFSRVQPVSDAVAVDLNQLVQEVVELTRPR
-377 DHPAHRPGRRGGGA
+377 WQDEAQLRGSRIEVAVEAGVIGA
-391 ARAAV
+391 A
-396 QPRAAGLRRGG
+396 
-407 GSQPARAG
+407 
-415 GGRAHAAALARRG
+415 
-428 AAARQPH
+428 
-435 RGGGGGGRHRGGLA
+435 A

-469 ITQGGG
+469 ISQGG

-532 RYGGTLTLESTEG
+532 RYGGTLTVESVEG

-558 KATAV
+558 AASVV
-563 AKTSSALEQKA
+563 AKTTATAQEA
-574 PALPLRILVIDDELQ
+574 PALPLRIVVIDDELQ

-603 SVTQAPGGREGLSFL
+603 SVTQAPGGREGLSYL

-633 MPDMTG
+633 MPDMNG

-644 AIQERWPGLPVGLI
+644 AIQKRWPGLPVGII
-658 TGWGETEITREERSR
+658 TGWGETEITREERAR

-688 ATMSDIRPRSYVAAA
+688 ATMSDIRPR
-703 GRLAL
+703 G
-708 PSASVGCAGSGSG
+708 
-721 P
+721 